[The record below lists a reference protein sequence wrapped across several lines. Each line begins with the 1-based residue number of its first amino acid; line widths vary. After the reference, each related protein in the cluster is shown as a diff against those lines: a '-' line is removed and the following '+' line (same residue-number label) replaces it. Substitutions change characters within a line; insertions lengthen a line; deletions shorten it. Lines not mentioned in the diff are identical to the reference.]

1 MIGKVAP
8 IMTFEMLMRKFIDE
22 WESGTSSKDPKPLK
36 AAESDPWVIRKE
48 LNELGIE
55 SPGSSKDIS

>member
-22 WESGTSSKDPKPLK
+22 WESGTSSKDSKPLK
-36 AAESDPWVIRKE
+36 DAESDPWLIRKE
-48 LNELGIE
+48 LHELGIE
-55 SPGSSKDIS
+55 SPGSSKDII